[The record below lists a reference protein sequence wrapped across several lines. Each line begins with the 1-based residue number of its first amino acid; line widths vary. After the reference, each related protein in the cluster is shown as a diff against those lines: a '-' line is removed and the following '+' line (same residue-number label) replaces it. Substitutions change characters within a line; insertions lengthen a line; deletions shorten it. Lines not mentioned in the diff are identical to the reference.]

1 MRSHVHRILAIAIAL
16 SVPLGAW
23 LGVPILESRA
33 DEHAAV
39 APGPIDAAID
49 ASTTVSAD
57 LNRQLRAVLSALGF
71 TGRMESTLEQRLGRP
86 VDRQLADL
94 GRLLWFDTVTG
105 LNDDNS
111 CGGCHSPTNGFG
123 DTQSIAIGIDNNN
136 LVGPN
141 RTGPRNQRRTPIV
154 INNVFYPNLM
164 WNSRFASLSQNPF
177 DNGAG
182 FSFPAPEGLSLS
194 HLQHLLQAQ
203 AFIPPTERNE
213 VAGFEFPGDNFAIR
227 AEVLNRLNAVPEY
240 RRLFGRSFSE
250 VKGGEPITFEMFG
263 RAIAEFEFTLAFTDA
278 PLDRFA
284 RGDGDAMSA
293 SQKRGALLFFGKAG
307 CVGCHAVSGT
317 SNEMF
322 SDFRMHVIG
331 VPQIAPAVTNSVFDG
346 PGANEDFGLEQITGN
361 AADRYAFRTSPLRN
375 LALQAGFM
383 HNGCFTTLEEAV
395 RHHLD
400 VFASARGYSPGALDP
415 DLRGPLGP
423 IEPVLERVDPLL
435 DEPIPLSVL
444 EFQDLVRFLREG
456 LLDPRARP
464 QDLMKLIPDRVPSG
478 RPLMVFESPS
488 SQAVTAAAAAT
499 AAARLHGAVGPG
511 LPGRED
517 IRLLSRATSPLDGPV
532 RLELGIAR
540 AGQGTVVVYDLG
552 GRRVRQLIDGEWLTA
567 GTTAIAWDGRDDHG
581 RRVPKGV
588 YFVRA
593 RVGPATAVRR
603 VVRSG

>member
-1 MRSHVHRILAIAIAL
+1 MRRHFHRILAIALAL

-23 LGVPILESRA
+23 LG
-33 DEHAAV
+33 AAV
-39 APGPIDAAID
+39 ASIPIDASAG
-49 ASTTVSAD
+49 AD
-57 LNRQLRAVLSALGF
+57 LNRPLKAVLSALGF

-141 RTGPRNQRRTPIV
+141 RTGPRNQRRTPLV

-227 AEVLNRLNAVPEY
+227 AEVLNRLNAVAEY
-240 RRLFGRSFSE
+240 RRLFGRSFPE
-250 VKGGEPITFEMFG
+250 VKRGDPITFDMFG

-284 RGDGDAMSA
+284 RGEGDAMSS

-307 CVGCHAVSGT
+307 CVGCHAVSGP

-331 VPQIAPAVTNSVFDG
+331 VPQVAPAVTNSVFDG
-346 PGANEDFGLEQITGN
+346 PGANEDFGLEQVTGN

-375 LALQAGFM
+375 LAMQPAFM
-383 HNGCFTTLEEAV
+383 HNGCFTTIEEAV

-400 VFASARGYSPGALDP
+400 VFASARGYSPDALDQ

-435 DEPIPLSVL
+435 GEPIPLSTS
-444 EFQDLVRFLREG
+444 EFQDLVAFLREG
-456 LLDPRARP
+456 LLDPRARAEN
-464 QDLMKLIPDRVPSG
+464 LRKLIPDRVPSG
-478 RPLMVFESPS
+478 RPVMVFESPVAS
-488 SQAVTAAAAAT
+488 GGATVAAAAIPAE
-499 AAARLHGAVGPG
+499 RLPAPVGLG
-511 LPGRED
+511 SPGRED
-517 IRLLSRATSPLDGPV
+517 LRLLSRGTSSSDGSI
-532 RLELGIAR
+532 RLALGIAR

-552 GRRVRQLIDGEWLTA
+552 GRRVRQLIDGEWLA
-567 GTTAIAWDGRDDHG
+567 VGTKAIAWDGRDDHG
-581 RRVPKGV
+581 RLVPRGV
-588 YFVRA
+588 YFVHA
-593 RVGPATAVRR
+593 RIGSASAVRR